1 MENIKNIEFENVRA
15 PYGCQILQLSHFFKI
30 LPRFQQYGKKERIN
44 FFIFIVVTKG
54 KGKHYVDFKEYLL
67 EEGSILFIAP
77 GQIHQYEKEPQYE
90 GQMLIFNQQFF
101 SRQIEEFKLYQPSEL
116 NVSQDMLLIPDKVT
130 FNQILT
136 ILAILNSEITSP
148 FNFLK
153 EKAIQKLIGIFLLY
167 TQRKNKDEDNGNV
180 YNNSST
186 PNLSQYLIFK
196 QLLEKH
202 FKQERS
208 VAFYAANMAMTSKTL
223 NRIIK
228 YNIQK
233 TAKEAID
240 ERVIIEIKRLLLFEK
255 MSIKQIAYELNFIE
269 PSNLIKYF
277 KKHTGQTPSSFKN

>member
-15 PYGCQILQLSHFFKI
+15 PYGCQILQLSRFFKI

-44 FFIFIVVTKG
+44 FFISIIVTKG
-54 KGKHYVDFKEYLL
+54 TGKHYIDFEEYVL
-67 EEGSILFIAP
+67 EEGSILFIFP
-77 GQIHQYEKEPQYE
+77 GQIHQYEKDPQYE
-90 GQMLIFNQQFF
+90 GQMVIFNQQFF
-101 SRQIEEFKLYQPSEL
+101 SKQIEEFKVYQSAEF
-116 NVSQDMLLIPDKVT
+116 NVSQDILLTPDKVT

-136 ILAILNSEITSP
+136 ILAILDSEITSP

-153 EKAIQKLIGIFLLY
+153 EKVIQKLIGIFLLY
-167 TQRKNKDEDNGNV
+167 TQRKNKTEDNGL
-180 YNNSST
+180 YNYNST

-208 VAFYAANMAMTSKTL
+208 VSFYAENMAITSKTL